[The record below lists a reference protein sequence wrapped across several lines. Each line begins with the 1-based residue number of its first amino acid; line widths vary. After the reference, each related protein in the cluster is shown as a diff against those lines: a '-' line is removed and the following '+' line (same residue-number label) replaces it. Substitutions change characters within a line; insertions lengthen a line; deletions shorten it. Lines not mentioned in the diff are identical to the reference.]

1 MLLIINAED
10 LGADPRIND
19 ETFALMDTGLVTSTS
34 VIANGPAFAQAA
46 AKIGE
51 YPHCSFA
58 VHLNL
63 TAFQPLTSSS
73 HLSPILDERG
83 FFLSSRDL

>member
-19 ETFALMDTGLVTSTS
+19 ETFALMDTGLVTSAS
-34 VIANGPAFAQAA
+34 MIANGPAFALAA
-46 AKIGE
+46 AKTKE
-51 YPHCSFA
+51 YSNCSFA

-63 TAFQPLTSSS
+63 TAFQP
-73 HLSPILDERG
+73 
-83 FFLSSRDL
+83 